1 MRSAATPG
9 IAGRPLEPPGLV
21 EHLAHCAHAR
31 GRWHAAR
38 ALAEATH
45 AALLPRFVSTV
56 SALVALVMGVAWLAG

>member
-1 MRSAATPG
+1 
-9 IAGRPLEPPGLV
+9 LEPPGLV

-56 SALVALVMGVAWLAG
+56 SAMVALVMGVAWLAG